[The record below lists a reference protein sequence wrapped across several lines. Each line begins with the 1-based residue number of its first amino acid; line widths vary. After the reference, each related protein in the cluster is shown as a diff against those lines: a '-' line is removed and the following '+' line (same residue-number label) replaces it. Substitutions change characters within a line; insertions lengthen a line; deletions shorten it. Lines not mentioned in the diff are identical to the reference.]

1 VCRTG
6 IQFKP
11 GLDAL
16 KEVAAQTLP
25 ADMSYQWSN
34 MSYQEEAA
42 AGTAGKAFLM
52 ALYLYF

>member
-1 VCRTG
+1 MG
-6 IQFKP
+6 YSSSQA
-11 GLDAL
+11 LDAL

-42 AGTAGKAFLM
+42 AGTGGKAFLM
-52 ALYLYF
+52 ALVICIS